1 MTGYEIAKLAG
12 VSVMT
17 VSRVINGSPN
27 VAENTR
33 KKIQEIVDKYGYTPN
48 PMARNLAGK
57 ESNVIGLYLADIN
70 SDEKNN
76 IPSYEAPY
84 FLSFIS
90 SIIGYANKNN
100 HKILVNIINNE
111 DQFQEIE
118 QDFKNRTISGGIFLG
133 FENGTPLITKLAEE
147 NFKMVLL
154 DQDPNLFKNTNSLI
168 FADIDDEGASFNVVK
183 YLTEIGHTKIA
194 HIRHTTKRLSSTYR
208 YKGYFRGLQENNAEI
223 NLNYVAIGKGTES
236 GSYHAMQDIINNSKN
251 DLPTAVFAGTDLMA
265 SYAIKAIQ
273 DSGLNV
279 PEDIS
284 VVGYDDTYLAKYSN
298 PSITSVNVPIPEISK
313 FAVENLINMIKGLP
327 YTKEYKFETTLVVR
341 DSTRK
346 LK

>member
-1 MTGYEIAKLAG
+1 MNSYEIAKLSG

-27 VAENTR
+27 VAENT
-33 KKIQEIVDKYGYTPN
+33 KKKVQEIIDKYGYTPN

-57 ESNVIGLYLADIN
+57 NSNVIGLYLTDIN

-90 SIIGYANKNN
+90 SIIGYANKYN
-100 HKILVNIINNE
+100 HKILVNIINDE
-111 DQFQEIE
+111 SQFQEMR
-118 QDFKNRTISGGIFLG
+118 QDFKNRAISGGIFLG
-133 FENGTPLITKLAEE
+133 FENATPLIIKLAEE

-154 DQDPNLFKNTNSLI
+154 DQDPNLFKNNNNLI
-168 FADIDDEGASFNVVK
+168 FADIDDEEAAYNIVK
-183 YLTEIGHTKIA
+183 YLVENGHKKIA
-194 HIRHTTKRLSSTYR
+194 HIRHTTKRLSSIYR
-208 YKGYFRGLQENNAEI
+208 YKGYFRSLQENDAEI
-223 NLNYVAIGKGTES
+223 NLNYVAIGKGTEN
-236 GSYHAMQDIINNSKN
+236 GSYNAMLEIINNSKGN
-251 DLPTAVFAGTDLMA
+251 LPTAVFAGTDLMA

-273 DSGLNV
+273 DSGLKV

-298 PSITSVNVPIPEISK
+298 PSITSVHVPINEISE
-313 FAVENLINMIKGLP
+313 FAVENLINMVNGVP
-327 YTKEYKFETTLVVR
+327 YEKERKFHTDLIVR
-341 DSTRK
+341 DSSK
-346 LK
+346 KI